1 MKLLGDFY
9 CEASKGILL
18 SFNCHFKS
26 FNLKELCDLY
36 CETVGGLL
44 L

>member
-18 SFNCHFKS
+18 SHFKS
-26 FNLKELCDLY
+26 FNLKEHCDLY

>member
-18 SFNCHFKS
+18 NFNSHFESFT
-26 FNLKELCDLY
+26 LKELCDLY
-36 CETVGGLL
+36 CENVGGLL